1 MVSSLSILIW
11 NILKFPLK
19 FIFIENIF
27 EKIEKNLEIL
37 ENESKFFNK
46 NIENFEKYEKS
57 IKIIWKSSKNIL
69 KFSNK
74 ITKNFSQNSKISEK
88 LKKFLKKEIKN
99 IFTKIKQILEKNI
112 FESEEKLKEI
122 SWNERFLILEK
133 RLILWLNSL
142 KSQKENIEKYLIKFK

>member
-88 LKKFLKKEIKN
+88 LKKFLKEEIKN

>member
-88 LKKFLKKEIKN
+88 LKKFLKEE
-99 IFTKIKQILEKNI
+99 IKQILEKNI